1 MADRAQAYSRLSRW
15 FRADGCIIVTSYFC
29 MSPIASGPLVVTWNV
44 IHAVNLVLD
53 QILGRPSRL
62 KANLW
67 LQIST
72 LVRQQELLTLQAG

>member
-1 MADRAQAYSRLSRW
+1 MADRAQACSRLSRW
-15 FRADGCIIVTSYFC
+15 FRADCCII
-29 MSPIASGPLVVTWNV
+29 VTWNV

-67 LQIST
+67 TQISS
-72 LVRQQELLTLQAG
+72 LVRQQELLPLQAG

>member
-1 MADRAQAYSRLSRW
+1 MADRAQTYSRLSRW
-15 FRADGCIIVTSYFC
+15 FRADRCIIVTSYCC